1 MALGALLA
9 LGCGGRYGRS
19 YFAPAANLQNIA
31 VVAVLPFE
39 NLTDHPNAGD
49 IVAGQVASELFAIN
63 RYKVMDAQ
71 TAIKLY
77 AEAGGQAAPAPDR
90 VWAQEVG
97 SKIRADAVIYGSVQE
112 YAYRLDKNRSGP
124 REPAVAITLRM
135 VDSASGTI
143 LWAASESSS
152 SDAVLIQDRDPISRV
167 ALAIVRRLRN
177 NLSEHLSRQDQ

>member
-1 MALGALLA
+1 MFAM
-9 LGCGGRYGRS
+9 GCGGRFSRV
-19 YFAPAANLQNIA
+19 YFAPAANLQNVA

-39 NLTDHPNAGD
+39 NLTDYPNAGD

-63 RYKVMDAQ
+63 RYKVMDAP
-71 TAIKLY
+71 TALKLY
-77 AEAGGQAAPAPDR
+77 SDAGGQAAPAPDR

-97 SKIRADAVIYGSVQE
+97 AKIRADAVIYGSVQE
-112 YAYRLDKNRSGP
+112 YAYRIDKARSGP

-152 SDAVLIQDRDPISRV
+152 SDAVLTQDRDPVSRV

-177 NLSEHLSRQDQ
+177 RLSEHLARQEQ